1 MKMKILY
8 TSEMAKK
15 IYNTREKKMEW
26 AHEDSGMDLSYVG
39 DEAIIIHDGEY
50 CMIPTGV
57 ACQIYD
63 AESSNYEIQVRGR
76 SGLASK
82 GIFAHMGTVDFGYTG
97 EIRVVLFNMS
107 GGARIFTPGERIGQ
121 IVVSKIEKPAVEFVE
136 ELEETNRGEK
146 GFGSSG
152 L

>member
-8 TSEMAKK
+8 TSEIAKE
-15 IYNTREKKMEW
+15 IYDAREKKMEW
-26 AHEDSGMDLSYVG
+26 SLEDSGMDLSYVG
-39 DEAIIIHDGEY
+39 DETIILHDGEY

-107 GGARIFTPGERIGQ
+107 GDTRIFTPGERIAQ
-121 IVVSKIEKPAVEFVE
+121 IVVSKIEKPSVEFVE
-136 ELEETNRGEK
+136 ALEETNRGEK

-152 L
+152 K